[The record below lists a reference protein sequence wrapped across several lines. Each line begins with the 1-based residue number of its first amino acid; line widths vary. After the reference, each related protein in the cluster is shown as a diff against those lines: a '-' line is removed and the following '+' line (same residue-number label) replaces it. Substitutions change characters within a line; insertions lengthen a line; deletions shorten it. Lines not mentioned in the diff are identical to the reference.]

1 MVFDYQYYYK
11 LIPPTAL
18 NILSDITTSQ
28 HLHYLNNQTPN
39 MSSPASEYDPDQDYS
54 YIEEA
59 VKIEEQEVPKTRKS
73 SKGRKLLRWS
83 RKSSSSECN
92 SPLLTL
98 MFVAEKDQLVLL
110 CIEYIVGKEGVD
122 LDWDAVAKEVEG
134 FATGEAI
141 KQHLSKLRAA
151 RVNAGQKV
159 PPKLDRKTI
168 VAARKKINP
177 LLDAG
182 KTPKTPKRRVKKNDD
197 DEWDGEEEA
206 PKPAPKTSG
215 LLHFPPTKST
225 PRKRKIKQ
233 EPDEEMGCM
242 SSKPEREEETPNP
255 PPNSTPSKKKKKSKS
270 VLKPALP
277 PNFPPEEPPLPA
289 DDGRGWSPGA
299 WNPQGWQGVHGAG
312 GGDEGIVPLQRAR
325 GGTFYNAPPPGL
337 TFGGDGALP
346 DPFPGAED
354 AVLPSPVGGDFEW
367 DRLLDGSGFGGLFG
381 TD

>member
-1 MVFDYQYYYK
+1 
-11 LIPPTAL
+11 
-18 NILSDITTSQ
+18 
-28 HLHYLNNQTPN
+28 

-54 YIEEA
+54 YVEED

-83 RKSSSSECN
+83 
-92 SPLLTL
+92 P
-98 MFVAEKDQLVLL
+98 EKDQLVLL

-151 RVNAGQKV
+151 RVTAGQKV

-168 VAARKKINP
+168 VTARKKINP

-182 KTPKTPKRRVKKNDD
+182 KTPKTPKTPKRRVKKNDD

-215 LLHFPPTKST
+215 LLHFPPAKST

-233 EPDEEMGCM
+233 EPDEMGCM

-255 PPNSTPSKKKKKSKS
+255 TPSKKQKKKKAVS
-270 VLKPALP
+270 KPALP

-289 DDGRGWSPGA
+289 DDGRGWSPGV
-299 WNPQGWQGVHGAG
+299 WHPQGYQDVHAAG
-312 GGDEGIVPLQRAR
+312 GRDEGIVPLQRAR
-325 GGTFYNAPPPGL
+325 GGTFYDAPLPGL
-337 TFGGDGALP
+337 TFGGFSGDGAPP

-354 AVLPSPVGGDFEW
+354 AVLPSAVGGDFDW
-367 DRLLDGSGFGGLFG
+367 DRLLDGSGFDGLFG